1 MLIFRDLIC
10 NLIFFLSLQPKW
22 INQSGTSLALTRIKL
37 AQMDGIE
44 IKAIIKQGENKGNAP
59 AMVKNLINTSNSFG
73 PQ

>member
-37 AQMDGIE
+37 TQMDGIE
-44 IKAIIKQGENKGNAP
+44 IKGSTDIVRG
-59 AMVKNLINTSNSFG
+59 
-73 PQ
+73 